1 MEAKQL
7 SGCTALRHLVVFPL
21 FKQFRANPHLLHL
34 RLGSSRRIF
43 AQPLILLQHN
53 LPQSPPPRSHGEMS
67 TCSVGVEG
75 RPGTHMLCAL
85 WPSYIPAQAD
95 SGWATRCLEQR
106 DKPTLAVPS
115 PAEGVPGSQP

>member
-53 LPQSPPPRSHGEMS
+53 LPQPPPPRSHGEMS

-85 WPSYIPAQAD
+85 WPSYIP
-95 SGWATRCLEQR
+95 GTGGQR
-106 DKPTLAVPS
+106 VGDEVPG
-115 PAEGVPGSQP
+115 AEGQTNVSSAIAS